1 MEHTTTCG
9 SQLLPGERICNATR
23 YSALTY
29 FRRGSTD
36 KPLVVF
42 LPGGGHLARI
52 AYGHPD
58 LRADDFLDH
67 WLAQEG
73 FGLVAISYPS
83 DHPVYDRLY
92 PAMTLA
98 DWAKVAAG
106 ITKQVIDENGLGP
119 NVLLLGWSMAGY
131 IVRRFNEAAIAEGL
145 EVGAFFSLAATPPLF
160 LNTDIEASFRLS
172 PEGLRETRGPSQW
185 IDLAIAEQTAINGRP
200 VFDHARYE
208 SMFRVNHPLNING
221 GQKRWQDGQ
230 IVIDVAAAVEDLG
243 NFDYQFY
250 PITACLVPQSAN
262 DIRHAFTDA
271 ANWNFLNVQS
281 VLRRWVPPEV
291 QADPKKLATL
301 WRHLSSVSD
310 HLQKLTTSIPGG
322 HLFFTGEIGARA
334 TARAIAPLLTQIQRL
349 RAGLDAAARL

>member
-1 MEHTTTCG
+1 MKYNSGPALCI
-9 SQLLPGERICNATR
+9 GERIRNAAGHP
-23 YSALTY
+23 ALTY
-29 FRRGSTD
+29 FRQGSPD

-42 LPGGGHLARI
+42 LPGGGHLARVS
-52 AYGHPD
+52 YGHPD

-67 WLAQEG
+67 WLALEG
-73 FGLVAISYPS
+73 FSLLAISYPS
-83 DHPVYDRLY
+83 DHPVYDRVY

-131 IVRRFNEAAIAEGL
+131 VVRRFNEAAIAEGL
-145 EVGAFFSLAATPPLF
+145 EVEAFFSLAATPPLF
-160 LNTDIEASFRLS
+160 LNTDIEAGFRLS
-172 PEGLRETRGPSQW
+172 LESLREMRGPSQW
-185 IDLAIAEQTAINGRP
+185 IDLAIAEQAAINGRP

-221 GQKRWQDGQ
+221 GQKRWRNGQ

-243 NFDYQFY
+243 SFDYQFY

-271 ANWNFLNVQS
+271 ASWNFLNVQS
-281 VLRRWVPPEV
+281 VLRRWVSPEV
-291 QADPKKLATL
+291 QANPQKLATL
-301 WRHLSSVSD
+301 WRHLSSVSND
-310 HLQKLTTSIPGG
+310 LQKLTTSIPGG

-334 TARAIAPLLTQIQRL
+334 TAKSIAPLLTQIQQL
-349 RAGLDAAARL
+349 RAGLDVAARL